1 MDKENI
7 KTTDW
12 LTRGMTQEQIAKEK
26 QEAIMAADLELCMS
40 FDLWMERETD
50 ETTVDYDYVAEKM
63 YDIGYRKQVEGE
75 WLWINQAKGYLEPP
89 YGDTCKCSVCE
100 FEIDVSESNWDFC
113 PHCGAKMINRR

>member
-1 MDKENI
+1 MGKENI

-12 LTRGMTQEQIAKEK
+12 LTGDMTEEQIARKK

-63 YDIGYRKQVEGE
+63 YDIGYRKQVEAE
-75 WLWINQAKGYLEPP
+75 WTPIEEFVPNWGANIIHHYECSNCKTLE
-89 YGDTCKCSVCE
+89 YTNDRKY
-100 FEIDVSESNWDFC
+100 C
-113 PHCGAKMINRR
+113 PNCGAKMRNGE